1 MHRSASVREPGVNPY
16 GRLLGDREQI
26 EVARLAG
33 NPLGDFWA
41 IASRS
46 KWPVLQAIHWCDS
59 GTAGRGG
66 GQGRSR
72 EAPGHRREAGPAGR
86 PVLSPSVCPNR
97 EAGHALRQRHRPPSA
112 LAVREAIATVPVLIE
127 EVAVAEIGDARAAD
141 LPETSER
148 RRVGV
153 CQQGRRAACEGEETL
168 DVTKGFRESGRP
180 GSNRRRP
187 AWEGVSARR

>member
-1 MHRSASVREPGVNPY
+1 
-16 GRLLGDREQI
+16 
-26 EVARLAG
+26 
-33 NPLGDFWA
+33 
-41 IASRS
+41 
-46 KWPVLQAIHWCDS
+46 
-59 GTAGRGG
+59 
-66 GQGRSR
+66 
-72 EAPGHRREAGPAGR
+72 
-86 PVLSPSVCPNR
+86 
-97 EAGHALRQRHRPPSA
+97 
-112 LAVREAIATVPVLIE
+112 VREAIATVPVLIE

-187 AWEGVSARR
+187 AWEAGTDTGTREALSSRNRRKKPGTVPVHCKTFVLPLEEVVRIRAGQTDSEAI